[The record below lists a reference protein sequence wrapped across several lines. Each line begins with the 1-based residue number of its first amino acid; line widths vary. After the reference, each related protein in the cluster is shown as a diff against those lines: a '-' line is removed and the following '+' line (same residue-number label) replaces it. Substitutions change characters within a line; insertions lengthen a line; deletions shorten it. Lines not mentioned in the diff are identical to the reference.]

1 MRKELESQKGRK
13 MDEGERERAEGAT
26 GWRDGWRRDRL
37 GVNDGEIGWD
47 VQTG

>member
-1 MRKELESQKGRK
+1 MRERTGGQQGQQ
-13 MDEGERERAEGAT
+13 DGGERRG
-26 GWRDGWRRDRL
+26 DGL